1 MHLVRAARLRHL
13 MGWPYMS
20 AQALTRYTCA
30 KGRHMN
36 MRAMAKMK
44 PRMAMHAPKTLRWPH
59 LVVR

>member
-1 MHLVRAARLRHL
+1 
-13 MGWPYMS
+13 
-20 AQALTRYTCA
+20 
-30 KGRHMN
+30 MN